1 MNVLLFYGTLG
12 IYAIATVAYLV
23 YLVKPHQVLG
33 RAATGLITAG
43 FLVHCTFT
51 VVRYFEAGHTPITNL
66 HESLSFFSLA
76 VIGVFIAFERKYR
89 IHILGSFVTPLALLL
104 MLASSIYPSAI
115 PLLPP
120 ALKSRWL
127 FVHSTL
133 AFVSYATFS
142 VAFGAAIMYLIQE
155 HFLKKKQLGP
165 LYQKLPSLDVLD
177 DINYRCLTFGF
188 PLLTV
193 AIITGAI
200 WAETA
205 WGTYWSWD
213 PKETWSLI
221 TWFIYAALLHGRLT
235 TGWRG
240 RKAALLSI
248 IGFFVLLFTFLG
260 VNLLPSDSQ
269 HKYDRLLGDK
279 QK

>member
-1 MNVLLFYGTLG
+1 MNALLFYCTLG
-12 IYAIATVAYLV
+12 IYCIATFAYLA
-23 YLVKPHQVLG
+23 YLLKPGKMLG
-33 RAATGLITAG
+33 QAAHWLIAAG
-43 FLVHCTFT
+43 FATHLAFT
-51 VVRYFEAGHTPITNL
+51 VARYLEAGHTPITNL

-76 VIGVFIAFERKYR
+76 VVGVFIAFERRYNVL
-89 IHILGSFVTPLALLL
+89 ILGSFVTPLALLL
-104 MLASSIYPSAI
+104 LVASSLYSSVI
-115 PLLPP
+115 PQLPP

-127 FVHSTL
+127 FVHTSL
-133 AFVSYATFS
+133 AFLSYATFA

-155 HFLKKKQLGP
+155 RFLKKKRLGP

-177 DINYRCLTFGF
+177 EINYRCLTFGF
-188 PLLTV
+188 PLLTI

-240 RKAALLSI
+240 KRAALLSI
-248 IGFFVLLFTFLG
+248 VGFFVLLFTFLG
-260 VNLLPSDSQ
+260 VNLLPGDSL
-269 HKYDRLLGDK
+269 HSYDRLLGGGY
-279 QK
+279 

>member
-1 MNVLLFYGTLG
+1 MNALLFYITLG
-12 IYAIATVAYLV
+12 LYSIATVAYLGF
-23 YLVKPHQVLG
+23 LIKPKPLLG
-33 RAATGLITAG
+33 RAAHWLISTG
-43 FLVHCTFT
+43 FLLHGGFT
-51 VVRYFEAGHTPITNL
+51 VLRYIEAGHTPITNL

-76 VIGVFIAFERKYR
+76 IVGVFIAFERKY
-89 IHILGSFVTPLALLL
+89 HVFILGSFVTPLALLL
-104 MLASSIYPSAI
+104 MIASSLYPAAI

-120 ALKSRWL
+120 ALMSNWL
-127 FVHSTL
+127 LVHSTL
-133 AFVSYATFS
+133 AFVSYATFA

-155 HFLKKKQLGP
+155 HFLKSKRLGA

-240 RKAALLSI
+240 KKAAILSI
-248 IGFFVLLFTFLG
+248 IGFCILLFTFLG
-260 VNLLPSDSQ
+260 VNLLPSESQ
-269 HKYDRLLGDK
+269 HSYKQLLGGSNK
-279 QK
+279 

>member
-1 MNVLLFYGTLG
+1 MNALLFNCTLS
-12 IYAIATVAYLV
+12 IYCLATLIYLV
-23 YLVKPHQVLG
+23 YLLKPEKILG
-33 RAATGLITAG
+33 RAAHWLIAG
-43 FLVHCTFT
+43 GFVIHLTFT
-51 VVRYFEAGHTPITNL
+51 VARYLEAGHTPITNL

-76 VIGVFIAFERKYR
+76 VVGVFIAFERKY
-89 IHILGSFVTPLALLL
+89 HVFILGSFVTPLALLL
-104 MLASSIYPSAI
+104 LVASSLYSSKI

-120 ALKSRWL
+120 ALKSNWL
-127 FVHSTL
+127 FVHTSL
-133 AFVSYATFS
+133 AFLSYATFA

-155 HFLKKKQLGP
+155 HFLKKKRLGP

-177 DINYRCLTFGF
+177 EINYRCLTFGF
-188 PLLTV
+188 PLLTI

-240 RKAALLSI
+240 RRAALLSI

-260 VNLLPSDSQ
+260 VNLLPGDSL
-269 HKYDRLLGDK
+269 HSYERLLGGK
-279 QK
+279 Y

>member
-1 MNVLLFYGTLG
+1 MNALLFYGTLG
-12 IYAIATVAYLV
+12 IYFIATVAYLA
-23 YLVKPHQVLG
+23 YLLKPQEKLG
-33 RAATGLITAG
+33 RAAYLLISGGFVIHCAFTAA
-43 FLVHCTFT
+43 
-51 VVRYFEAGHTPITNL
+51 RYFEAGHTPITNL

-76 VIGVFIAFERKYR
+76 VIAVFIAFERKYR
-89 IHILGSFVTPLALLL
+89 VFILGSFVTPLAFLL
-104 MLASSIYPSAI
+104 MLASSIYPAAI

-127 FVHSTL
+127 FIHSTL
-133 AFVSYATFS
+133 AFVSYAAFS

-155 HFLKKKQLGP
+155 HFLKKKRLGA
-165 LYQKLPSLDVLD
+165 LYQKLPALDILD
-177 DINYRCLTFGF
+177 EINYRCLTLGF

-240 RKAALLSI
+240 R
-248 IGFFVLLFTFLG
+248 
-260 VNLLPSDSQ
+260 
-269 HKYDRLLGDK
+269 
-279 QK
+279 

>member
-1 MNVLLFYGTLG
+1 MNALLFYGTLG
-12 IYAIATVAYLV
+12 IYFVATVAYLA
-23 YLVKPHQVLG
+23 YLLKPQEKLG
-33 RAATGLITAG
+33 RTAYLLIGGG
-43 FLVHCTFT
+43 FAIHSAFT

-76 VIGVFIAFERKYR
+76 VVGVFIAFERKYR

-120 ALKSRWL
+120 ALKSKWL

-133 AFVSYATFS
+133 AFLSYATFA

-155 HFLKKKQLGP
+155 HFLKRKRLGA
-165 LYQKLPSLDVLD
+165 LYQKLPALDILD
-177 DINYRCLTFGF
+177 EINYRCLTFGF

-248 IGFFVLLFTFLG
+248 IGFFILLFTFLG

-269 HKYDRLLGDK
+269 HKYDRLLGGK

>member
-1 MNVLLFYGTLG
+1 MNLLFYTTLG
-12 IYAIATVAYLV
+12 LYGIATVAYLV
-23 YLVKPHQVLG
+23 YLVKPQRALG
-33 RAATGLITAG
+33 QAADWLILSG
-43 FLVHCTFT
+43 FLVHVTFT
-51 VVRYFEAGHTPITNL
+51 TLRYFEAGHTPITNL

-76 VIGVFIAFERKYR
+76 IAGVFVAFNRKYR
-89 IHILGSFVTPLALLL
+89 VAILGSFVTPIAFLL
-104 MLASSIYPSAI
+104 MLASSIYPAAI
-115 PLLPP
+115 SLLPP
-120 ALKSRWL
+120 ALMSKWL
-127 FVHSTL
+127 MVHSSL
-133 AFVSYATFS
+133 AFISYATFA
-142 VAFGAAIMYLIQE
+142 VAFGAAVMYLIQE
-155 HFLKKKQLGP
+155 RFLKTKRLGS
-165 LYQKLPSLDVLD
+165 LYQKLPSLDILD
-177 DINYRCLTFGF
+177 EINYRCLSFGF

-240 RKAALLSI
+240 RRAAVLAI

-260 VNLLPSDSQ
+260 VNLLPSESRHSYQ
-269 HKYDRLLGDK
+269 RLLGGK
-279 QK
+279 

>member
-1 MNVLLFYGTLG
+1 MNALLFYSTLC
-12 IYAIATVAYLV
+12 IYFVATVTYMAYL
-23 YLVKPHQVLG
+23 LKPRDILG
-33 RAATGLITAG
+33 RAAHWLIAGG
-43 FLVHCTFT
+43 FLVHCAFT
-51 VVRYFEAGHTPITNL
+51 IDRYFEAGHTPITNL
-66 HESLSFFSLA
+66 HESLSFFSLT
-76 VIGVFIAFERKYR
+76 VIGVFIAFERKY
-89 IHILGSFVTPLALLL
+89 HVFILGSFVTPLALLL
-104 MLASSIYPSAI
+104 MLASSIYSSAI
-115 PLLPP
+115 PELPP
-120 ALKSRWL
+120 ALMSNWL

-133 AFVSYATFS
+133 AFISYATFA

-155 HFLKKKQLGP
+155 HFLKKKRLGP
-165 LYQKLPSLDVLD
+165 LYQKLPSLDILD
-177 DINYRCLTFGF
+177 EINYRCLTFGF

-240 RKAALLSI
+240 KRAAMLSI
-248 IGFFVLLFTFLG
+248 IGFCVMLFTFLG
-260 VNLLPSDSQ
+260 VNLLPSASL
-269 HKYDRLLGDK
+269 HSYDRLLGEK
-279 QK
+279 YR